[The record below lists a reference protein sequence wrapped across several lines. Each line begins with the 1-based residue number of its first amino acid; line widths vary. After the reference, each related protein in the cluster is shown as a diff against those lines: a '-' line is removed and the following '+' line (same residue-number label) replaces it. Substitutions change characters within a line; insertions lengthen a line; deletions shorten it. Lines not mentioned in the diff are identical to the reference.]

1 MTAQK
6 YEEWG
11 VNMIVTLLIISL
23 LSIWA
28 WHTLPHS
35 PLPSGWLAA

>member
-28 WHTLPHS
+28 YTTPFTF
-35 PLPSGWLAA
+35 PSGWLAA